1 MKIYITSRPLCP
13 SYDTIHLIN
22 GRILG
27 LYVDGGCG
35 CGCGCVRGGG
45 WWLSLEFEAHSSSCS
60 LGKLWHLNSGTGFS
74 AVYIGASVS
83 F

>member
-13 SYDTIHLIN
+13 SYDTIHLVN

-35 CGCGCVRGGG
+35 CVRGGG
-45 WWLSLEFEAHSSSCS
+45 CWLSLEFVAHSSSCS
-60 LGKLWHLNSGTGFS
+60 LVKLWHLNSSTGFS

>member
-13 SYDTIHLIN
+13 SYDTIHLVN

-27 LYVDGGCG
+27 LYVDGGC
-35 CGCGCVRGGG
+35 VRGGR
-45 WWLSLEFEAHSSSCS
+45 WWLSSEFEAHSSSCS
-60 LGKLWHLNSGTGFS
+60 LVRLWHINSSAGFS
-74 AVYIGASVS
+74 AVYIGASVP